1 MINLNID
8 TDVDYRNYHR
18 SSIIYNSLN
27 LIVVE
32 GRNVDECYYIDSI
45 GCMNDYDLNWQ
56 PTEVTWL

>member
-1 MINLNID
+1 ML
-8 TDVDYRNYHR
+8 
-18 SSIIYNSLN
+18 IIETTIVVLLYI
-27 LIVVE
+27 IVVE